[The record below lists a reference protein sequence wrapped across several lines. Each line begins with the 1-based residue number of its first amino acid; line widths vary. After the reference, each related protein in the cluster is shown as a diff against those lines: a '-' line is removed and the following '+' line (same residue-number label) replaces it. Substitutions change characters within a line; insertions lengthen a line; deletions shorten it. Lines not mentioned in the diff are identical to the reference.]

1 MLHGSNGDHFEDGA
15 QGMIASPRNR
25 PIFRAE
31 ARRRYLQNQEKIALP
46 RMVSSRV
53 FIFLWLLAL
62 LLMGVGGIVA
72 FWPLL

>member
-1 MLHGSNGDHFEDGA
+1 MLHGSNGDQVEDGV
-15 QGMIASPRNR
+15 QGMASPRGR

-46 RMVSSRV
+46 RMISSRV

-62 LLMGVGGIVA
+62 LLIGVGGIVA